1 MKVCDIMT
9 KPTRIEKSEDLSRA
23 MDLMDKH
30 DARRLMVTSK
40 GKLRGVLTMRGIAR
54 ALGTSRSSGLP
65 ASSLHVATATSE
77 AYTKVSPDTS
87 VGDAISILQEQR
99 GILFV
104 MDGDEILGW
113 VTPKEVLQTQTVFGF
128 AAEFMNRPI
137 VAAPGD
143 RVVHVRRMMMDHD
156 IGRLPVVEEYQLI
169 GIVTEKDTAKAMR
182 AIRDLVTVNQQ
193 DARIKNLLTVDI
205 MSRGVRTVPTNANI
219 SEVVN
224 LMLKYEYGGI
234 PVLNLDHDLVGFIT
248 RRDIVAKMQ
257 VEESGILRSEQ
268 NKQIRDQSCHRKN
281 LLYSYMQFNMY

>member
-1 MKVCDIMT
+1 
-9 KPTRIEKSEDLSRA
+9 
-23 MDLMDKH
+23 
-30 DARRLMVTSK
+30 
-40 GKLRGVLTMRGIAR
+40 
-54 ALGTSRSSGLP
+54 
-65 ASSLHVATATSE
+65 
-77 AYTKVSPDTS
+77 
-87 VGDAISILQEQR
+87 
-99 GILFV
+99 

-143 RVVHVRRMMMDHD
+143 RVVHVRRIMMDND
-156 IGRLPVVEEYQLI
+156 IGKLPVVEEYQLI

-182 AIRDLVTVNQQ
+182 AIRDLVPVHQQ

-234 PVLNLDHDLVGFIT
+234 PVLNLDYDLVGFIT
-248 RRDIVAKMQ
+248 RRDIIAKMQ
-257 VEESGILRSEQ
+257 VA
-268 NKQIRDQSCHRKN
+268 
-281 LLYSYMQFNMY
+281 

>member
-65 ASSLHVATATSE
+65 ASSLHVATAISD
-77 AYTKVSPDTS
+77 AYTEVPQDAS

-143 RVVHVRRMMMDHD
+143 RVVHVRRMMMDND

-234 PVLNLDHDLVGFIT
+234 PVLNLDYDLVGFIT

-257 VEESGILRSEQ
+257 VA
-268 NKQIRDQSCHRKN
+268 
-281 LLYSYMQFNMY
+281 